1 MHILDYIIK
10 TNTAV
15 SEVFAE
21 ISKITIWG
29 FPLDTS
35 LHIIVGFLITYI
47 GLKLKYKFLHVF
59 IFLLIIESIKAIYAA
74 MTIDYSILHGMKEFF
89 ATFTYPAI
97 LWGIRKIKEKK
108 KTKTTF

>member
-1 MHILDYIIK
+1 MNILDYLIK
-10 TNTAV
+10 ANTWV
-15 SEVFAE
+15 SEFFAE

-47 GLKLKYKFLHVF
+47 GLKLKFKFLQVF
-59 IFLLIIESIKAIYAA
+59 IFLLIVESIKALYAA

-89 ATFTYPAI
+89 ATFIYPA
-97 LWGIRKIKEKK
+97 LLVCVRKIKEKK
-108 KTKTTF
+108 KSNSSF